1 MVNKMT
7 AIDYL
12 DEPATIQVEAI
23 KLETYMIE
31 VGFNISEASRQ
42 LDVTRATMAKRL
54 NELKKGKEWLL
65 QVHRSND
72 GKIACYTFF
81 NGDA

>member
-7 AIDYL
+7 TCDYL
-12 DEPATIQVEAI
+12 DEPSTIQVEAI
-23 KLETYMIE
+23 KLETYMVE

-54 NELKKGKEWLL
+54 SELKKGKEWLL
-65 QVHRSND
+65 QVHRSDD

>member
-1 MVNKMT
+1 MT
-7 AIDYL
+7 AADYL
-12 DEPATIQVEAI
+12 DEPATINIEAI
-23 KLETYMIE
+23 KLETYMVE
-31 VGFNISEASRQ
+31 VGCNISEASRQ
-42 LDVTRATMAKRL
+42 LDVTRSTMAKRL
-54 NELKKGKEWLL
+54 NELKRGKEWLL